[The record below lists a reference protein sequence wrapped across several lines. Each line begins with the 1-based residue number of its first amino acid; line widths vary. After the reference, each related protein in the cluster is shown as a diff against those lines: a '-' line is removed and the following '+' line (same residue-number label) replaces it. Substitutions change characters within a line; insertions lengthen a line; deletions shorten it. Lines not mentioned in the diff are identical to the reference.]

1 MNDPTVGPSHDGAG
15 PSGSAVVIDGV
26 SKQFT
31 VHGRTSQALVDVA
44 LDAPR
49 GEITSLVGP
58 SGCGKS
64 TVLNLIAGTIEPE
77 TGSVR
82 HNGAPVV
89 AINHDVAYLPQGD
102 DLFPW
107 RTVMDNV
114 ALPLELRRVSRA
126 ARHRQAREILA
137 LFGLAGRESSY
148 PAQLSGGMRKR
159 VQIARALLSGVDTL
173 LMDEPFGALDA
184 QLKVRMQI
192 DLLERVHR
200 QTGNTILFVT
210 HDLAEAVALGD
221 RVVVFSPG
229 PGHVIHV
236 ENIDDLGDR
245 SDLLSLTESPEF
257 QRHVRTLW
265 SLVAPELVHRS
276 AASGATP

>member
-1 MNDPTVGPSHDGAG
+1 MKTRRAQASPIGGPRSDT
-15 PSGSAVVIDGV
+15 AVSIGNV
-26 SKQFT
+26 SKQFI
-31 VHGRTSQALVDVA
+31 VRGRVNQAL
-44 LDAPR
+44 LDATFEAPR
-49 GEITSLVGP
+49 GRITCLVGP

-64 TVLNLIAGTIEPE
+64 TVLNLIAGTITPE
-77 TGSVR
+77 EGTVR
-82 HNGAPVV
+82 HNGALIE
-89 AINHDVAYLPQGD
+89 ALNYDIAYLPQGD

-107 RTVMDNV
+107 RTVLDNV
-114 ALPLELRRVSRA
+114 ALPLELRRVPRSR
-126 ARHRQAREILA
+126 RHKQAIELLS

-200 QTGNTILFVT
+200 ETENTIVFVT

-221 RVVVFSPG
+221 QVVVFSPS

-236 ENIDDLGDR
+236 EEIDDLADR
-245 SDLLSLTESPEF
+245 SDMLSLAESPEF
-257 QRHVRTLW
+257 QRHLRTLW
-265 SLVAPELVHRS
+265 SLVAPELIRKPTS
-276 AASGATP
+276 LGSTP